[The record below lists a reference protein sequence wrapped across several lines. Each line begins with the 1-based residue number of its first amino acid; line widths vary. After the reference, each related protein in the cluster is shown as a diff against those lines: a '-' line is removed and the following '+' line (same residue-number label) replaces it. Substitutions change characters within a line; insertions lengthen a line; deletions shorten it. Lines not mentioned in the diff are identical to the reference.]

1 MGSLHKNSVPYAV
14 EDSCYAKCDM
24 GRLCTC
30 CVNLLHND
38 FDDDPLDQINAQLT
52 ALPPGRDSRFVLN
65 PDGNLCYTRPA
76 TEGMVVGD
84 EYFSASYRVIDSP
97 GDKSVPAPINF
108 RLQTSDPSAPSPS
121 PSASTFNPAPAS
133 SSPVPVPAS
142 SSPVPVPASSSPLP
156 VPASPS
162 RSRAPSRDAED
173 DDDFVFPSPSRSP
186 FVPAND
192 DDDETFSATTY
203 SYFSPVE
210 FSSQFNDDDDESFS
224 SASSGSI
231 VLPLA
236 ALLIPL
242 VAILV

>member
-1 MGSLHKNSVPYAV
+1 MG
-14 EDSCYAKCDM
+14 M

-38 FDDDPLDQINAQLT
+38 FDDDPLDQITPQLT
-52 ALPPGRDSRFVLN
+52 ALPPGRDSRFVMN

-76 TEGMVVGD
+76 TEGMVAGD

-108 RLQTSDPSAPSPS
+108 RLQTSDPSAASPS
-121 PSASTFNPAPAS
+121 PSASTFIPVPVS

-142 SSPVPVPASSSPLP
+142 SSPGPVPVSSSRTA
-156 VPASPS
+156 V
-162 RSRAPSRDAED
+162 ED

-186 FVPAND
+186 FVSEND